1 MPKPIVNPTSAHT
14 VVPPMAGQDYHAV
27 VHSDSG
33 REVSRHLDAASA
45 AVEQARLNKLDKK

>member
-45 AVEQARLNKLDKK
+45 AVERARLNKLDKK